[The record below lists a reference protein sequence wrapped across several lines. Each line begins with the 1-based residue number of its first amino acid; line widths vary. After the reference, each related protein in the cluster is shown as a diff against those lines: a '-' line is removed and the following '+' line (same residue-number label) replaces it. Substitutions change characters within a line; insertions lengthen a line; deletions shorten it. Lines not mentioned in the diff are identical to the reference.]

1 MRKGKPWQRA
11 ASAVLS
17 VLMFFSTF
25 SSNIAYALE
34 DPVITDDSGVV
45 TESLEAEQPADTVTS
60 EAVSSPSEDDT
71 ASSQPA
77 ESENTTGAPEETVTP
92 EATATPAPEPE
103 ATPTAEP
110 SATPSATPEPT
121 EEPSATPS
129 PTPELTGEPSA
140 TPSPTPEATV
150 APEETESPTEEF
162 VAVAIEDA
170 TEGQIEAELGQEL
183 TLYAHLN
190 RDDVALSYQWYK
202 RYVEP
207 IDNSEYDESLEEY
220 DYATE
225 EPTTYGYLNEGKTP
239 AETLAENPDATW
251 SGIEL
256 YRAVAD
262 AMKAIG
268 ADPSN
273 INIAF
278 NTRNY
283 ALEGFDIHAENVD
296 GNIVIYADSDT
307 EHATAT
313 LDENNEFVFVE
324 NGEDHSTDEQE
335 VAAQS
340 IATPESASLV
350 SSMLDNG
357 WEAIEGATGS
367 DYTHTVDE
375 YDAYTT
381 YRCVITIE
389 DADYIQAAKDAL
401 IASGA
406 DTDKLTDDAMDN
418 TLVAEATISIPSMEN
433 TEEDSFGEL
442 SLEDQLKA
450 RLALSGISTYAA
462 GVSLDS
468 QSNPQWVVGLSA
480 GMEYLTADMYA
491 KIYGEDGKGGWL
503 AEGRI
508 TGQQADRMWSYISGN
523 FSGYGTA
530 NVLNDDGMPTGG
542 TRTYQSFTLTDG
554 NKLEI
559 NSDWYGKTVYFRY
572 RNKSIVGNTD
582 RGAAVSVPAAGR
594 GTTYKDAV
602 QVLFCYTVEENGTV
616 YPLTIKEYVNQ
627 ATSNGYSANGLAHI
641 TLNTISCNTFNVDP
655 DRYLKDA
662 EGCDSFTTEKVV
674 PYNYL

>member
-45 TESLEAEQPADTVTS
+45 TESLEAEQPANTVTS

-110 SATPSATPEPT
+110 SATPSATPKPT

-129 PTPELTGEPSA
+129 PTPEPTEEPSA

-220 DYATE
+220 DYATN

-340 IATPESASLV
+340 IATPESASLL

-381 YRCVITIE
+381 YRCIITIE

-406 DTDKLTDDAMDN
+406 DADKLTDDTMDN
-418 TLVAEATISIPSMEN
+418 TLVAEATISIPSLN
-433 TEEDSFGEL
+433 QDDEDPYNDL

-503 AEGRI
+503 AEGKI
-508 TGQQADRMWSYISGN
+508 SGEQADLMWSYISGN
-523 FSGYGTA
+523 ASNYRTG
-530 NVLNDDGMPTGG
+530 NVLNDDGMPTGA
-542 TRTYQSFTLTDG
+542 TRTYQSFSLTDG

-572 RNKSIVGNTD
+572 RNKNVVGNTD

-602 QVLFCYTVEENGTV
+602 QVLFCYTKEENGTV

-641 TLNTISCNTFNVDP
+641 TLNTVSCNDFNVDP

-662 EGCDSFTTEKVV
+662 EGTYRNDSVYWGSATRF
-674 PYNYL
+674 

>member
-1 MRKGKPWQRA
+1 MQKGKPWQRA
-11 ASAVLS
+11 ASAALS

-25 SSNIAYALE
+25 SSNVAYALE
-34 DPVITDDSGVV
+34 SPVITDENGIV
-45 TESLEAEQPADTVTS
+45 TEALEAEQPSDTVTS
-60 EAVSSPSEDDT
+60 EAVSSSSEEDT
-71 ASSQPA
+71 VSSQPA
-77 ESENTTGAPEETVTP
+77 ESENPAGEPEETVTP
-92 EATATPAPEPE
+92 EVTATPAPEPE

-129 PTPELTGEPSA
+129 PTPE
-140 TPSPTPEATV
+140 ATV
-150 APEETESPTEEF
+150 TPEETESPTEEF

-170 TEGQIEAELGQEL
+170 TEGQVEAELGQEL

-207 IDNSEYDESLEEY
+207 IDNSEYDESLDEY
-220 DYATE
+220 GYAAD
-225 EPTTYGYLNEGKTP
+225 EPTTYGYLSEGKTP

-262 AMKAIG
+262 AMNAIG
-268 ADPSN
+268 ADPSS

-283 ALEGFDIHAENVD
+283 ALEGFDIRAENVD
-296 GNIVIYADSDT
+296 GNIVIYADSET

-324 NGEDHSTDEQE
+324 NGEDHSADEQE
-335 VAAQS
+335 VGTQS

-357 WEAIEGATGS
+357 WEVIEGATGS

-375 YDAYTT
+375 FDAYTT
-381 YRCVITIE
+381 YRCVITID
-389 DADYIQAAKDAL
+389 DAEYIQAAKDAL
-401 IASGA
+401 IANGA
-406 DTDKLTDDAMDN
+406 DAEKLTDDTMDN
-418 TLVAEATISIPSMEN
+418 TLVAEATINIPSLN
-433 TEEDSFGEL
+433 KNDEDPYNDL
-442 SLEDQLKA
+442 ALEDQLKA

-503 AEGRI
+503 AEGKV
-508 TGQQADRMWSYISGN
+508 TPQQADMYWSYIGSHGFN
-523 FSGYGTA
+523 QQLYA
-530 NVLNDDGMPTGG
+530 NVLNDDGLPTGQ
-542 TRTYQSFTLTDG
+542 TRLYASFGLTDG

-572 RNKSIVGNTD
+572 HNSNVVGNTD
-582 RGAAVSVPAAGR
+582 MGAAVSIPASGR

-602 QVLFCYTVEENGTV
+602 QVLFCYTKEENGTV
-616 YPLTIKEYVNQ
+616 YPLTIKEYVSQ

-674 PYNYL
+674 HYNYM